1 MVTGVV
7 VGLSVFLLIFIS
19 LVLLWRYKK
28 NKDQQRNVNQTSDPN
43 QSAESQTE
51 NSPLQSAGS
60 AHIYDVV
67 TEMNKRD
74 KDDTT
79 TEPNNVTYSEVRRN
93 EKKSKSKDID
103 TAGPS
108 DLVYAQIDIKDKK
121 KTEGKG
127 KSSESGDTFY
137 SELKHNTDRGA
148 DAGDATYAQPIRK
161 KNKTRPKPKPEL
173 TSDPA
178 GAALTGNTVTLTC
191 RMDPST
197 GWDFY
202 WYKHTLN
209 PETKKTETNSYRVKI
224 DSVSDGGQY
233 WCRAGRGTPVYY
245 TQYSDALW
253 VNVTAASLSSLLVTG
268 VVVGLSVFL
277 LIFISLV
284 LLWRYKKNKDQQRNI
299 NQTSDPNQSAES
311 QTENSPLQS
320 EPNNVTYSEV
330 RRKEKKSKN
339 KNIDTAGPSDLVYAQ
354 IDIKDKKKTKGK
366 GKSSESGDTFYSE
379 LKHNTDRGADAGDA
393 TCAQPI
399 RKKNKTQRMGLWR
412 KRAFA
417 VVGKESGK
425 QRYRLLGSSH
435 CCGGE
440 EVEKRLLRV
449 WTLLRQ

>member
-1 MVTGVV
+1 MSELECRGSGCNRRDAELEAAVPSKPRPPVKRKLGNGKIKKDEQYVNHTQILSCSPVSTSPLLITGVV

-28 NKDQQRNVNQTSDPN
+28 NKDQQCNINQTSDPN

-74 KDDTT
+74 
-79 TEPNNVTYSEVRRN
+79 
-93 EKKSKSKDID
+93 KDID

-161 KNKTRPKPKPEL
+161 KNKTRLKPKPEL

-178 GAALTGNTVTLTC
+178 GAALTGNTVTFTC

-209 PETKKTETNSYRVKI
+209 SETKKTETNSYRVKI

-233 WCRAGRGTPVYY
+233 WCRAGRGKPVYY

-253 VNVTAASLSSLLVTG
+253 VNVT
-268 VVVGLSVFL
+268 
-277 LIFISLV
+277 
-284 LLWRYKKNKDQQRNI
+284 DQQRNI

-320 EPNNVTYSEV
+320 AGSDHIYDVVTEMNKRDKDDPKPLADITYSEV
-330 RRKEKKSKN
+330 TVKKK
-339 KNIDTAGPSDLVYAQ
+339 
-354 IDIKDKKKTKGK
+354 KDKG
-366 GKSSESGDTFYSE
+366 
-379 LKHNTDRGADAGDA
+379 
-393 TCAQPI
+393 
-399 RKKNKTQRMGLWR
+399 
-412 KRAFA
+412 
-417 VVGKESGK
+417 
-425 QRYRLLGSSH
+425 
-435 CCGGE
+435 
-440 EVEKRLLRV
+440 
-449 WTLLRQ
+449 

>member
-1 MVTGVV
+1 MCRINF
-7 VGLSVFLLIFIS
+7 S
-19 LVLLWRYKK
+19 
-28 NKDQQRNVNQTSDPN
+28 
-43 QSAESQTE
+43 
-51 NSPLQSAGS
+51 
-60 AHIYDVV
+60 
-67 TEMNKRD
+67 
-74 KDDTT
+74 
-79 TEPNNVTYSEVRRN
+79 
-93 EKKSKSKDID
+93 
-103 TAGPS
+103 
-108 DLVYAQIDIKDKK
+108 
-121 KTEGKG
+121 
-127 KSSESGDTFY
+127 
-137 SELKHNTDRGA
+137 
-148 DAGDATYAQPIRK
+148 
-161 KNKTRPKPKPEL
+161 PKPKPEL

-284 LLWRYKKNKDQQRNI
+284 LLWRYKKNKDQQCNI

-399 RKKNKTQRMGLWR
+399 KKKNKTR
-412 KRAFA
+412 KNSVTF
-417 VVGKESGK
+417 V
-425 QRYRLLGSSH
+425 Q
-435 CCGGE
+435 
-440 EVEKRLLRV
+440 
-449 WTLLRQ
+449 